1 LRLQPLA
8 SSVVNI
14 TEDSDE
20 EVEDVCMMDAE
31 KAEEE
36 RLIVQTNICKKA
48 NMIKSKLYF
57 NIKDFVAGFD
67 STQKYSGYAKEIL

>member
-1 LRLQPLA
+1 
-8 SSVVNI
+8 
-14 TEDSDE
+14 
-20 EVEDVCMMDAE
+20 MMDAE